1 MEVRT
6 ATRDDRDAILRLSER
21 SDSTPRAVE
30 TWGGNPIQAV
40 LAFDDGQLIGMLPLE
55 ERTWETGRGNRLE
68 VLWATGVH
76 VDAAYRGKGIG
87 GRLDAFAER
96 AFAGRFDA
104 FCVFRE
110 DETSPAYNWYRKNGY
125 HPQAHIRAYR
135 LPVDAGAPAQVAT
148 RYGHRHLTSRRELEE
163 TGREL
168 SSTFDALGCGRGGFL
183 ARTPASWVNIWDH
196 HYYRAFYRYS
206 VLALLENAHVVA
218 FALLGET
225 SMRDG
230 INRYD
235 ILEFAAADGD
245 AENNLHAAV
254 VAAARQAGLRDIR
267 MQVFTDDRRSDWMQ
281 GLGYVDRDRSTN
293 ILGKLLAPERTLK
306 GLAGQPG
313 ASWTWRTERWGDVGA
328 PNGSADGTMAAS
340 DAALTA
346 FYFQRLS
353 TAEALRAGD
362 IRWQGPGTAP
372 AASIDAAP
380 WRYCQADYI

>member
-1 MEVRT
+1 MKIRT
-6 ATRDDRDAILRLSER
+6 ATRDDRDAILRLSEG
-21 SDSTPRAVE
+21 SDSTPRTVE
-30 TWGGNPIQAV
+30 TWDGNPIRAI
-40 LAFDDGQLIGMLPLE
+40 LAFDDGKLIGMLPLE

-87 GRLDAFAER
+87 GRLGAFAD
-96 AFAGRFDA
+96 RFDA

-125 HPQAHIRAYR
+125 HPQAHVRAYR
-135 LPVDAGAPAQVAT
+135 LPVDAGASAQVAT

-163 TGREL
+163 AGREL
-168 SSTFDALGCGRGGFL
+168 SSRFGALGCGCGGFL

-206 VLALLENAHVVA
+206 VLALLENAHIAA
-218 FALLGET
+218 FAFLGET

-230 INRYD
+230 ISRYD

-267 MQVFTDDRRSDWMQ
+267 M
-281 GLGYVDRDRSTN
+281 
-293 ILGKLLAPERTLK
+293 
-306 GLAGQPG
+306 
-313 ASWTWRTERWGDVGA
+313 
-328 PNGSADGTMAAS
+328 
-340 DAALTA
+340 
-346 FYFQRLS
+346 
-353 TAEALRAGD
+353 
-362 IRWQGPGTAP
+362 
-372 AASIDAAP
+372 
-380 WRYCQADYI
+380 